1 MVQSVT
7 RQWPALPESNPESL
21 ALWARQITRLLQEG
35 AIVNSSQIADF
46 GLGNVTASGALT
58 DNAIVAGAGTT
69 GVKVYTGSEVPPGSD
84 LNGVVET
91 SIVSA
96 DGAVANKPNGNTG
109 NWMVLTLMRVANI
122 VTQLAFSRAAGTAG
136 RVFNRINNA
145 GTWEA
150 WVRMLAEPD
159 AASVADVRSAAAA
172 TALDAQVLT
181 APLLESAA
189 AGVALTDAATV
200 AVNWDNAI
208 NFTLTVT
215 ANRVIGN
222 PTNGQPGTWR
232 TILVQGNDATDRVIT
247 FDTQFLGEIPVI
259 TDADSG
265 RKYLLMIY
273 CVSTTHFVV
282 SAKRAQG

>member
-1 MVQSVT
+1 MAQTVT
-7 RQWPALPESNPESL
+7 RQWPALPTSDPESL

-35 AIVNSSQIADF
+35 AIVD
-46 GLGNVTASGALT
+46 GLGPGDVVGPAGSVGDGNVPLF
-58 DNAIVAGAGTT
+58 DGTT
-69 GVKVYTGSEVPPGSD
+69 GELLEDSGFPLSASG
-84 LNGVVET
+84 NHWGVIPRIDSSGVMEIGRIIDFHNT
-91 SIVSA
+91 DA
-96 DGAVANKPNGNTG
+96 DGADFAVRLRSDSFTDRLQVQASSPASTRDVDVTATVA
-109 NWMVLTLMRVANI
+109 
-122 VTQLAFSRAAGTAG
+122 
-136 RVFNRINNA
+136 
-145 GTWEA
+145 E
-150 WVRMLAEPD
+150 VR
-159 AASVADVRSAAAA
+159 AA
-172 TALDAQVLT
+172 TAGNFGVT
-181 APLLESAA
+181 AALLESAA

-215 ANRVIGN
+215 ANRIIGN

-247 FDTQFLGEIPVI
+247 FDTQYLGEIPVI

-282 SAKRAQG
+282 SSKRAQG